1 MAQFTYRLQR
11 LLEQKEEARKEA
23 ERELTRQEHELEAQ
37 RATLRSLQQR
47 ERELV
52 ERREHMRRDLLKQP
66 GEGVALAASEVTKRS
81 EDVKVVGL
89 QIEDAKKDVG
99 SQRVVVEQCETRVQ
113 QAKRRVEEARREVEV
128 LTKHRTK
135 QEERFQRALQVQEEL
150 ELDEIG
156 NVLHAA
162 RRRPI

>member
-1 MAQFTYRLQR
+1 MVQFTYRLQR

-23 ERELTRQEHELEAQ
+23 ERDLARQEHELETQVEA
-37 RATLRSLQQR
+37 LRSLQQR

-52 ERREHMRRDLLKQP
+52 ERRELMRRSLLRP
-66 GEGVALAASEVTKRS
+66 GEGVALTASEVMKRS

-89 QIEDAKKDVG
+89 QIEDAQKDIS
-99 SQRVVVEQCETRVQ
+99 SQRVVVEQCEVQ
-113 QAKRRVEEARREVEV
+113 VRQAIRRVEEARREVEV

-135 QEERFQRALQVQEEL
+135 QEERFQRALQAQEEL

-156 NVLHAA
+156 NVLHAT
-162 RRRPI
+162 RRRPT